1 MWLLMVHVVVNGAC
15 GYVVTWLHGGG
26 GGGGGGGADVIVLE
40 CRQPLLPL
48 ILQMLFILNVN
59 RTTIKPRAKLRRC
72 SNCLVE

>member
-15 GYVVTWLHGGG
+15 GYVVTWLH
-26 GGGGGGGADVIVLE
+26 GGGGADVIVLE

-48 ILQMLFILNVN
+48 ILQMLFILNVK